1 MDVDTILDA
10 ALAVAAER
18 GWRQATLSDIA
29 AHAGCGLADV
39 YRRFPSKGAVM
50 RAAVA
55 RIDAAVL
62 SETDAGGEDE
72 SFRDRLFDLLMRRYD
87 ALKPHRA
94 AIEAC
99 WRDLRRDPLS
109 GAPLAPALAR
119 SMSWM
124 LEAAGAPAQRPFDLL
139 RVKLLAGIHLS
150 VMRVWLQDD
159 SEDLG
164 RTMASLDRA
173 LKRWA
178 PLLEGRRCRKNL
190 CAAQKKT

>member
-1 MDVDTILDA
+1 MDADTILDA

-18 GWRQATLSDIA
+18 GWRQATLTDIA

-39 YRRFPSKGAVM
+39 YRHFPSKGSIA

-62 SETDAGGEDE
+62 SEADTGEAE
-72 SFRDRLFDLLMRRYD
+72 AFRDRLFDLLMRRYD

-94 AIEAC
+94 TIEAF
-99 WRDLRRDPLS
+99 WRDLRRDPLA

-119 SMSWM
+119 SMAWM
-124 LEAAGAPAQRPFDLL
+124 LEAAGAPPRTPFGLL

-178 PLLEGRRCRKNL
+178 PMLEGRRC
-190 CAAQKKT
+190 

>member
-1 MDVDTILDA
+1 MDADTILDA

-18 GWRQATLSDIA
+18 GWRHATLSDIA
-29 AHAGCGLADV
+29 AQAGCGLADV
-39 YRRFPSKGAVM
+39 YRHFPSKGAVM
-50 RAAVA
+50 RASVA

-62 SETDAGGEDE
+62 SETGAGGEDE

-94 AIEAC
+94 VIEAC

-119 SMSWM
+119 SMAWM
-124 LEAAGAPAQRPFDLL
+124 LEAAGAPARRPFDLL

-150 VMRVWLQDD
+150 VMRVWLRDD

-164 RTMASLDRA
+164 RTMASLDKA

-178 PLLEGRRCRKNL
+178 PMLEGRRC
-190 CAAQKKT
+190 

>member
-1 MDVDTILDA
+1 MDADTILDA
-10 ALAVAAER
+10 ALALAAER
-18 GWRQATLSDIA
+18 GWRQTTLSDIA

-39 YRRFPSKGAVM
+39 YRHFPSKGSMM

-62 SETDAGGEDE
+62 SEADAGGGDE

-94 AIEAC
+94 VIQAC
-99 WRDLRRDPLS
+99 WRDLRRDPLA

-164 RTMASLDRA
+164 RTMASLDKA

-178 PLLEGRRCRKNL
+178 PMLEGRRC
-190 CAAQKKT
+190 

>member
-1 MDVDTILDA
+1 MDADTILDA
-10 ALAVAAER
+10 GLAVAAER
-18 GWRQATLSDIA
+18 GWRQATLTDIA

-39 YRRFPSKGAVM
+39 YRHFPSKGAVM

-55 RIDAAVL
+55 RIDSTVL
-62 SETDAGGEDE
+62 SETGADDGE
-72 SFRDRLFDLLMRRYD
+72 SFRDRLFDLLMRRFD

-94 AIEAC
+94 AVEAC

-119 SMSWM
+119 SMAWM
-124 LEAAGAPAQRPFDLL
+124 LEAAGAPPHTPFGLL

-164 RTMASLDRA
+164 RTMASLDKA

-178 PLLEGRRCRKNL
+178 PVLEGRRC
-190 CAAQKKT
+190 

>member
-1 MDVDTILDA
+1 MDADTILDA

-18 GWRQATLSDIA
+18 GWRQATLSDVA

-55 RIDAAVL
+55 RIDTAVL
-62 SETDAGGEDE
+62 SDIEAGQDE

-94 AIEAC
+94 VIEAC
-99 WRDLRRDPLS
+99 WRDLRRDPIA

-119 SMSWM
+119 SMAWM
-124 LEAAGAPAQRPFDLL
+124 LEAAGAPPRMPFGLV

-150 VMRVWLQDD
+150 TMRVWLQDD

-178 PLLEGRRCRKNL
+178 PVLEGRRC
-190 CAAQKKT
+190 